1 MAKSCYQIIIKGIV
15 QGIGFRPFIYNLATE
30 LGLKGWVNNSAEGVT
45 IQVELNS
52 VELDIFV
59 NRIKAEKPLQSE
71 IYSLEIQQ
79 LNWVG
84 YKQFIIENS
93 DTINN
98 VKKSAIVLPDLSTCQ
113 ECLREIF
120 DPQNRRYRYP
130 FTNCTN
136 CGPRY
141 SIIQDLP
148 YDRLSTTMSKF
159 KMCVECEKEYHNSK
173 NRRFH
178 AQPNACQKCGPRLE
192 LWDKK
197 GNCLASFDEA
207 LKQSCE
213 LIREGKI
220 LAIKGLGGFH
230 LIVDARNNEAVK
242 TLRKRKNRPHKALA
256 VMYPNLEQIKVDC
269 LVSNIEKDILLSPA
283 SPIILFKKV
292 GKLNTINQ
300 EGFLSPNTRNNNSF
314 ICEEVAPKNNYLG
327 VMLPYTPL
335 HHLLLKE
342 LNFPLIATS
351 GNQKNEPICID
362 ELEALTR
369 LNSLADYFL
378 IHNRP
383 IFRAV
388 DDSIVRVIDNQIMIL
403 RRGRGYAPLPIK
415 LEDSQREKS
424 EKILALGGHL
434 KNTIAIAFNQQIFSS
449 QHIGDLDTPETIKT
463 YKKTINNLSKIYEF
477 KPDLIVCDA
486 HPDYFSSQ
494 YAEELSN
501 DKKAQIPVIQVQH
514 HLAHIFATIAEHNLK
529 LPLLGIAWDGTG
541 YGLDNT
547 IWGGEFFYI
556 SDTEI
561 KRIASFLPF
570 PLIGGN
576 QAILQPKRIGL
587 ALLNLVYNSFVNIP
601 KNLPIIDSYSP
612 QQLKNFQTIIDKK
625 INTPLTSSVGRLFDG
640 VASLLNIID
649 NITFEGQAAMELE
662 FLVNDLNPD
671 KTYKFNWQ
679 YNQNICNY
687 IHWQSM
693 IKEIVNDYLGK
704 ESLSLIATKFHFTLV
719 EIIKQISQTVDIK
732 NIVLS
737 GGCFQNKFLLENT
750 ISMLRL
756 NNFNPHWSQKIP
768 INDGGLSVGQIAF
781 IAMNNNQNKF

>member
-52 VELDIFV
+52 VKLDIFV
-59 NRIKAEKPLQSE
+59 DRIKADKPLQSE
-71 IYSLEIQQ
+71 IYSLEIKR

-84 YKQFIIENS
+84 YQEFIIKSS
-93 DTINN
+93 DSINN

-113 ECLREIF
+113 KCLREIF

-130 FTNCTN
+130 FTNCTD

-141 SIIQDLP
+141 SIIKDLP

-159 KMCVECEKEYHNSK
+159 KMCVECEKEYHNPK

-178 AQPNACQKCGPRLE
+178 AQPNACQKCGPKLE

-230 LIVDARNNEAVK
+230 LIVDAGNNEAVK
-242 TLRKRKNRPHKALA
+242 ILRKRKNRPHKALA

-283 SPIILFKKV
+283 SPIILLKKIS
-292 GKLNTINQ
+292 KLNTFNQ
-300 EGFLSPNTRNNNSF
+300 EEFLSINNHNI
-314 ICEEVAPKNNYLG
+314 ICEEVAPKNKYLG

-424 EKILALGGHL
+424 QKILALGGHL
-434 KNTIAIAFNQQIFSS
+434 KNTIAIAFNQKIFSS
-449 QHIGDLDTPETIKT
+449 QHIGDLDNPETIKA
-463 YKKTINNLSKIYEF
+463 YKNTINNLSKIYGF

-486 HPDYFSSQ
+486 HPDYFSRE

-501 DKKAQIPVIQVQH
+501 DKKAQIPIIQVQH

-556 SDTEI
+556 SDREI

-587 ALLNLVYNSFVNIP
+587 ALLNSVYKNLGNIP
-601 KNLPIIDSYSP
+601 KNLPIIDSYTP
-612 QQLKNFQTIIDKK
+612 QQLKNFQTIIDNK

-662 FLVNDLNPD
+662 FLVRDINSD
-671 KTYKFNWQ
+671 KTYTFDWQ
-679 YNQNICNY
+679 YNQNRCNY

-693 IKEIVNDYLGK
+693 IKEIVNDYLRK

-719 EIIKQISQTVDIK
+719 EIIKQISQAVGIK

-750 ISMLRL
+750 INMLRL
-756 NNFNPHWSQKIP
+756 NKFNPYWSQKIP

-781 IAMNNNQNKF
+781 IAINNNQHKF